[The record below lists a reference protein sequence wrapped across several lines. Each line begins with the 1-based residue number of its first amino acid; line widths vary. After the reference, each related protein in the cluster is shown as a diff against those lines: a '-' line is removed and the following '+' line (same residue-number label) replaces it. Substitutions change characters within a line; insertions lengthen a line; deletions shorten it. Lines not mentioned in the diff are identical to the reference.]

1 MTTINQSSEAV
12 GDQSRSYR
20 RPYTVHREES
30 LSELSRMNNL
40 NTRFMNFLD
49 TVKSETKRSEL
60 LTKTVLDK
68 KQEIVG
74 NLRTTNTGYYEQLM
88 NTKKCLNEVTLAL
101 NSCQVNERSSR
112 IRIEWFSNLLKFELE
127 NLNQR
132 PKYNLAL
139 ANSLNFQA
147 QVNNGLEQTT
157 TTTPTEVVAHAAS
170 TDLLNLSISTNSNMS
185 SSQISLSSM
194 SCSSSSANVSDGGL
208 EDVIINVIIVLNQFI
223 LTLKWGCN

>member
-60 LTKTVLDK
+60 LTKTLLDK

-88 NTKKCLNEVTLAL
+88 NTKK
-101 NSCQVNERSSR
+101 S
-112 IRIEWFSNLLKFELE
+112 
-127 NLNQR
+127 
-132 PKYNLAL
+132 
-139 ANSLNFQA
+139 QA
-147 QVNNGLEQTT
+147 
-157 TTTPTEVVAHAAS
+157 
-170 TDLLNLSISTNSNMS
+170 IMS
-185 SSQISLSSM
+185 S
-194 SCSSSSANVSDGGL
+194 
-208 EDVIINVIIVLNQFI
+208 
-223 LTLKWGCN
+223 